1 MTHSPQATSSP
12 PINQTDCV
20 MRLTGSDAKKVLQG
34 QTTADFE
41 SAQPGQQLF
50 AIFCNAKGR
59 VLADVLA
66 VVVQDDTVFLR
77 GRHSVMAR
85 LAEHLKPYL
94 AFSKSTLEHTDW
106 LVGCER
112 RDEDST
118 QTAGAEMVWDG
129 ESLSGVQLT
138 RGDVFLEHWRSPA
151 LDARVTHLP
160 AAPVSLAEVDLHT
173 SRARIETET
182 IGAYLPQDLDYDLNG
197 SVSFTK
203 GCYTGQEIIAR
214 LHYRGTPKRRLHRA
228 EVLSFAGVL
237 PAGTALTNEQDKT
250 IGSVVNGLATADKQ
264 YLLIELIPTAA
275 AAQVMVRNHPTALQ
289 SIAACHPS
297 NDQSTG

>member
-1 MTHSPQATSSP
+1 
-12 PINQTDCV
+12 

-203 GCYTGQEIIAR
+203 GCYTGQGLLCQQAFPRGEKHAVRPYRAPETQRPLAQAIEDAAEPAAR
-214 LHYRGTPKRRLHRA
+214 YPHS
-228 EVLSFAGVL
+228 LS
-237 PAGTALTNEQDKT
+237 
-250 IGSVVNGLATADKQ
+250 
-264 YLLIELIPTAA
+264 
-275 AAQVMVRNHPTALQ
+275 
-289 SIAACHPS
+289 
-297 NDQSTG
+297 STGPPSTPP